1 MADTAHAISRTS
13 SLVQALHSQH
23 VDKESFV
30 LGMKKSTAP
39 SYRESVSITSNKKFN
54 SDGDMVSGGE
64 VTMTLPKTGIV
75 DRAFLRIDLTGAG
88 CHTHNNYFGWAKNL
102 ACAMVESMTLQTH
115 SRQLAHIDSIRLAE
129 LIDKSPHRDA
139 FHQYVGYAW
148 GTSRAYGGH
157 QEHASHHK

>member
-1 MADTAHAISRTS
+1 MADTAHANSRTS

-75 DRAFLRIDLTGAG
+75 DRAFLRIDLTGTG
-88 CHTHNNYFGWAKNL
+88 CHAAQHYFG
-102 ACAMVESMTLQTH
+102 
-115 SRQLAHIDSIRLAE
+115 
-129 LIDKSPHRDA
+129 
-139 FHQYVGYAW
+139 
-148 GTSRAYGGH
+148 
-157 QEHASHHK
+157 